1 MESTPPVDA
10 HLNVRDAFAAY
21 PTGLVALAAEQGG
34 EVEVMIASSF
44 SVGVS
49 QEPPLASV
57 ALQRTSRTWPVL
69 GRAARIGVSVLST
82 EQGALTRQI
91 ASRDRDGRL
100 VGVDLDRLPGG
111 AVVLA
116 GCAGWYETEVHEV
129 HAVGDHDLVVLRV
142 LGFGVD
148 YGTEPLVWRLRRR
161 WHAAADLH
169 A

>member
-1 MESTPPVDA
+1 MASMPQPSVD
-10 HLNVRDAFAAY
+10 LDVRNAFAAY

-57 ALQRTSRTWPVL
+57 AVQRTSRTWPVL

-82 EQGALTRQI
+82 GQGTLTRQI

-100 VGVDLDRLPGG
+100 VGIELDRLPGG
-111 AVVLA
+111 AVVLG

-142 LGFGVD
+142 VGFDVD
-148 YGTEPLVWRLRRR
+148 HGTEPLVWRLRRQ
-161 WHAAADLH
+161 WNAAADLH